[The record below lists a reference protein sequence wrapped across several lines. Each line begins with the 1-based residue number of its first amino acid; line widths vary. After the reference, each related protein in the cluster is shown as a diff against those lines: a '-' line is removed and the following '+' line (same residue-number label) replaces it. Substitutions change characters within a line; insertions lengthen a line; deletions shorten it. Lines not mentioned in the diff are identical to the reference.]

1 MNKKNKISI
10 SCQAL
15 KEAEERRRQKKKTII
30 GQAKEIGGRKGPEP
44 TRYNDWEKDGI
55 ISDF

>member
-10 SCQAL
+10 SSQAL
-15 KEAEERRRQKKKTII
+15 KEADERRKQKKKTK
-30 GQAKEIGGRKGPEP
+30 GQDKEIGGRKGPEP

-55 ISDF
+55 VSDF

>member
-10 SCQAL
+10 SIQAL
-15 KEAEERRRQKKKTII
+15 KETEERRRQKKKTI

>member
-10 SCQAL
+10 SSQAL
-15 KEAEERRRQKKKTII
+15 KEAEERRRQKKKTI
-30 GQAKEIGGRKGPEP
+30 GQGKEIGGRKGPEP

>member
-10 SCQAL
+10 SSQTL
-15 KEAEERRRQKKKTII
+15 KEADERRKQKKKTK
-30 GQAKEIGGRKGPEP
+30 GQDKEIGGRKGPEP

>member
-10 SCQAL
+10 SSQAL
-15 KEAEERRRQKKKTII
+15 KEVEKRRRQKKKTKE
-30 GQAKEIGGRKGPEP
+30 QAKEIGGRKGPEP

>member
-1 MNKKNKISI
+1 MKKKNKISI
-10 SCQAL
+10 SSQAL
-15 KEAEERRRQKKKTII
+15 KEADERRKQKKKTKE
-30 GQAKEIGGRKGPEP
+30 QAKEIGGRKGPEP

>member
-10 SCQAL
+10 SSQAL
-15 KEAEERRRQKKKTII
+15 KEADERRRQKKKTKL
-30 GQAKEIGGRKGPEP
+30 QDKEIGGRKGPEP

>member
-10 SCQAL
+10 SSQAL
-15 KEAEERRRQKKKTII
+15 KEADERRRQKKKTKR
-30 GQAKEIGGRKGPEP
+30 QDKEIGGRKGPEP

>member
-10 SCQAL
+10 SSQAL
-15 KEAEERRRQKKKTII
+15 KEAEERRRQKKKTI